1 MTPSRRTTLQ
11 WMMAAAALPLAHWTT
26 PAMAEGMDDAA
37 GAVPPFDGIADW
49 PDIPPPPPAP
59 GYGRDPDL
67 TNPKVPWPLTLDAAQ
82 RKTVDVLGDLILPK
96 DAASPGAGALGVG
109 AFIDEWISAP
119 YPQQRADRAKVV
131 GGLIWLDAQSRTLH
145 GRAFVDLAAQ
155 QQALLLD
162 ALSVPV
168 PIARMVTPVA
178 FMDTLRRLFVLG
190 FYSLPE
196 GKADMG
202 YVGDQPTA
210 GAYPG
215 PTSEALSH
223 YAHALGRMGLKMPTA

>member
-26 PAMAEGMDDAA
+26 PAMAEGMDHAA

-67 TNPKVPWPLTLDAAQ
+67 ANPKVPWPLTLDVAQ
-82 RKTVDVLGDLILPK
+82 RKTVDVLGDLILPQ

-131 GGLIWLDAQSRTLH
+131 GGLLWLDAQSRTLH

-155 QQALLLD
+155 QQATLLD

-168 PIARMVTPVA
+168 PIARMVAPVA

-202 YVGDQPTA
+202 YVGDQPTP
-210 GAYPG
+210 GAYSG
-215 PTSEALSH
+215 PTREALAH
-223 YAHALGRMGLKMPTA
+223 CAHALDRMGLKMPTA